1 VRIAVVY
8 DCLYPHTVGGAER
21 WYRTLAER
29 LCERHRVT
37 YLTRRQWEEVGPETP
52 FETIA
57 VSPGGGLYTRSG
69 RRRIWPPLRFGFG
82 VFAHLFRNPQRY
94 DVVHCASFPYFS
106 VIGARLA
113 LRLRGS
119 RTRLVVDW
127 HEVWGRDYWL
137 RYLGPLG
144 GRIGNTVERLAAR
157 APDRSFTFSRLYQ
170 RRLSEQGH
178 RAPIARLSGEYAG
191 EPPETEVSTDP
202 PEPPLVV
209 FAGRQIPEKNVPA
222 IPPAIARARE
232 QLPALRA
239 LILGDG
245 PDREEAERRVA
256 ELGLE
261 SEVEIPGRVDA
272 AEVGRS
278 LARASCLLLPSERE
292 GYGLVVVEA
301 VSRATPAIVVAAPD
315 NAATELVEDG
325 VNGMIVP
332 SPAPE
337 ELAAAVV
344 RVVESGAAL
353 RRSTLDWYRRHA
365 AELSIESSLSA
376 VERAYESGGRV

>member
-1 VRIAVVY
+1 M
-8 DCLYPHTVGGAER
+8 
-21 WYRTLAER
+21 
-29 LCERHRVT
+29 
-37 YLTRRQWEEVGPETP
+37 
-52 FETIA
+52 
-57 VSPGGGLYTRSG
+57 
-69 RRRIWPPLRFGFG
+69 
-82 VFAHLFRNPQRY
+82 
-94 DVVHCASFPYFS
+94 
-106 VIGARLA
+106 
-113 LRLRGS
+113 
-119 RTRLVVDW
+119 
-127 HEVWGRDYWL
+127 
-137 RYLGPLG
+137 
-144 GRIGNTVERLAAR
+144 
-157 APDRSFTFSRLYQ
+157 
-170 RRLSEQGH
+170 
-178 RAPIARLSGEYAG
+178 
-191 EPPETEVSTDP
+191 
-202 PEPPLVV
+202 

-232 QLPALRA
+232 QLPAQRA